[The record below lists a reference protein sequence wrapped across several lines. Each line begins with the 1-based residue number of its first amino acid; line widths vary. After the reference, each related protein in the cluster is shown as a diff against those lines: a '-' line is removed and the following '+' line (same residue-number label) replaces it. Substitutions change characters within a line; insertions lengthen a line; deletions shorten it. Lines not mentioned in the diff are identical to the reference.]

1 VAIRPILPD
10 AAVRRARSYGRGIE
24 PIGLNWGATAEER
37 ARSFPCDPHLPDADD
52 ACYRAVTVDAPA
64 SVVFRWLCQLKL
76 APYSYDWIDNWGR
89 RSPQE
94 VVPGAED
101 LEVGQRVMSIFQ
113 LVDFEPDRHLTMVLV
128 RARRA
133 FGDVA
138 LSYVVVPDGAD
149 RCRLVVK
156 LLVNHPGPA
165 ALRPLVRWFGPLGD
179 LVMMRR
185 QLLNLK
191 GLAERDAVS
200 PPVYRP

>member
-1 VAIRPILPD
+1 MRPPS
-10 AAVRRARSYGRGIE
+10 APGRTVGGIE

-37 ARSFPCDPHLPDADD
+37 AQPFPCDPYLVDADD

-64 SVVFRWLCQLKL
+64 PVVFRRLCQLQL

-94 VVPGAED
+94 LVPGAEE
-101 LEVGQRVMSIFQ
+101 LEEGQRVLSIFR
-113 LVDFEPDRHLTMVLV
+113 LVEFERDRHLTLLLV
-128 RARRA
+128 RARWV
-133 FGDVA
+133 FGDVVM
-138 LSYVVVPDGAD
+138 SYVVVPDGAR

-165 ALRPLVRWFGPLGD
+165 ALRPLVRWVGPLGD

-185 QLLNLK
+185 QLLNFK
-191 GLAERDAVS
+191 ALAERDAAAPVS
-200 PPVYRP
+200 PPASRP